1 MKGQHK
7 SEIEKLRNKVT
18 ELRKKLEEK
27 LISEIKKKQKNTRAA
42 NKHNNNAFKRH
53 GGANKKQF

>member
-27 LISEIKKKQKNTRAA
+27 LISEIKKKQK
-42 NKHNNNAFKRH
+42 KYKSS
-53 GGANKKQF
+53 K